1 MAGRDEKK
9 CLDASKALE
18 AAIKKMAKNDRETIE
33 KLSDEKQV
41 LETEKQVLETE
52 KQVLETEK
60 QVLETDKQDLLRDY
74 HDLRQ
79 DYKKV
84 KSKLEFLQE
93 VLGDVANASNDDSS
107 LGCSSSSSLGQGGS
121 SGRVR
126 RSRSAGC

>member
-33 KLSDEKQV
+33 KLSD
-41 LETEKQVLETE
+41 EKQVLETE

>member
-52 KQVLETEK
+52 
-60 QVLETDKQDLLRDY
+60 KQDLLRDY

>member
-9 CLDASKALE
+9 CLDVSKALE

-33 KLSDEKQV
+33 KLSD
-41 LETEKQVLETE
+41 EKQVLETE